1 MSRIYK
7 EGWNTKKCIF
17 YKLEEAKDLEELN
30 NYVSVQVKELYES
43 GPKGGIIFNNED
55 LSLQIYPYNKN
66 IGNTKDKGL
75 TLRSNL
81 TYIDLNTCLNKIFE
95 DQKLE
100 DDDQIFVVKYD
111 LFNKKKKNL

>member
-1 MSRIYK
+1 M
-7 EGWNTKKCIF
+7 
-17 YKLEEAKDLEELN
+17 N

-81 TYIDLNTCLNKIFE
+81 TYIDVNTCLNKIFE

-111 LFNKKKKNL
+111 LFNKKKKKL